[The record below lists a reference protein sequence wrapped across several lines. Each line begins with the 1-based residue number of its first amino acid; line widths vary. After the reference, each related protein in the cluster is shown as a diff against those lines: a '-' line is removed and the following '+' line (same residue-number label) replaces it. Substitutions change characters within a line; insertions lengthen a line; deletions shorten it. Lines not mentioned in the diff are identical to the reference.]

1 MTITSDVQ
9 TQFFDKSTNKLICLP
24 NRSASSLQ
32 AISNTGAPWTD
43 DEHARFLAGLELFP
57 SGPWKSIAS
66 CVGTRTARQTMSHAQ
81 KYRQKIARR
90 QRDSPTSAESNAGLG
105 KLKSN
110 LNCCALHSADLTD
123 ASLSD
128 VHLTGNLLD
137 EILMSLFEDN
147 GGEPIEITQEDL
159 GALMSFQ

>member
-1 MTITSDVQ
+1 MVQNKQPLNYFIMTITSEVKN
-9 TQFFDKSTNKLICLP
+9 QFFDKSTNKVITLP
-24 NRSASSLQ
+24 RSAYPGVPIAPAPNS
-32 AISNTGAPWTD
+32 ASNSPVSGGANGTNGTPWTGFGSSP
-43 DEHARFLAGLELFP
+43 AYSP
-57 SGPWKSIAS
+57 SM
-66 CVGTRTARQTMSHAQ
+66 V
-81 KYRQKIARR
+81 
-90 QRDSPTSAESNAGLG
+90 
-105 KLKSN
+105 
-110 LNCCALHSADLTD
+110 D